1 MSRTDRTEVKDG
13 FLVKEVVDS
22 TGLRQ
27 ADTINFKNLKAKCFD
42 WNGGQ
47 REKLK
52 ITGTVLSDQRK
63 KISKNKTGMGIRDGK
78 NVRLLWDIICIFLLG
93 PYVDG

>member
-1 MSRTDRTEVKDG
+1 MKYG
-13 FLVKEVVDS
+13 LIVKEVVDS
-22 TGLRQ
+22 IGLTQ
-27 ADTINFKNLKAKCFD
+27 ADTINLQNLQAKCFD

-63 KISKNKTGMGIRDGK
+63 KIAKKKTGMGIRDGK
-78 NVRLLWDIICIFLLG
+78 NVRLLWDIICIILLG